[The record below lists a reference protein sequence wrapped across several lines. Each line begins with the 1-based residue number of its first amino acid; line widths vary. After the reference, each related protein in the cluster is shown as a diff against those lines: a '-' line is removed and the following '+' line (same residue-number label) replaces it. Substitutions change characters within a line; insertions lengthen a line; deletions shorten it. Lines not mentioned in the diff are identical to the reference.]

1 MEMADYSSMY
11 KKLFNAVTDAIK
23 ILQAAQVETESIYI
37 NDESPNI
44 TLLKLKDGNGGDDNA

>member
-11 KKLFNAVTDAIK
+11 KKLFNVVTDAIE
-23 ILQAAQVETESIYI
+23 ILQAAQVETERLYI
-37 NDESPNI
+37 NHESPNI

>member
-1 MEMADYSSMY
+1 MADYSSMY

-23 ILQAAQVETESIYI
+23 ILQSAQVETESIYI